1 MNKNIFNIIIS
12 ILIMITPLFWNQ
24 AMWVIDSYFTGSLV
38 LYLSSVVSTIIGL
51 LFLSKV
57 LEKNDRN

>member
-1 MNKNIFNIIIS
+1 
-12 ILIMITPLFWNQ
+12 MITPLFWNQ
-24 AMWVIDSYFTGSLV
+24 AMWVIDSYFTQSLV